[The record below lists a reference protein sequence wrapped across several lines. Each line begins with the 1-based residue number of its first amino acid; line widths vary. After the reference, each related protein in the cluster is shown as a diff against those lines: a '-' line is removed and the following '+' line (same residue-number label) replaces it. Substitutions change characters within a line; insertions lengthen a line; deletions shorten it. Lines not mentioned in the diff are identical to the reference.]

1 MKVQHG
7 ENIANDAVT
16 SFCVDSNH
24 TSGGE
29 DFII

>member
-16 SFCVDSNH
+16 FCVDSNH